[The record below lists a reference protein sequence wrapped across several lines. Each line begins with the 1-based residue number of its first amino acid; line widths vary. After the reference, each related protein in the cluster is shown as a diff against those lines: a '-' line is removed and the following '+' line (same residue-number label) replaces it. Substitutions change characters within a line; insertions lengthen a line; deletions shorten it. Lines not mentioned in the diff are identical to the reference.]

1 MKITA
6 YTKKDHFTVSLSSF
20 LNTGKGSA
28 ADTAELKRII
38 KKFGFDADKIVESL
52 NNHQYRLR
60 AFCKTDE
67 SEDVIYIDAYDGFG
81 NVETIRIEK

>member
-6 YTKKDHFTVSLSSF
+6 YTKKEHFKVSLSSF
-20 LNTGKGSA
+20 LNTGKGSVEDA
-28 ADTAELKRII
+28 AELKRII
-38 KKFGFDADKIVESL
+38 KKSEFDADKIVESL
-52 NNHQYRLR
+52 NNHQHRLR
-60 AFCKTDE
+60 AFCKADE

>member
-6 YTKKDHFTVSLSSF
+6 YTKKEHFKVSLSSF

-28 ADTAELKRII
+28 ADTAELKRTI
-38 KKFGFDADKIVESL
+38 KKSEFDADKIVESL
-52 NNHQYRLR
+52 NNHQHRLR
-60 AFCKTDE
+60 AFCKADE